1 MPNNKYNMIGQKFG
15 RLTVI
20 NELKERTKYGD
31 KIYKCLCDCGN
42 YVIAVGTILR
52 RGSKKSCGCLNHEPK
67 YKTHGKHN
75 TRLFKTLNRMKQRCY
90 NKNTPNYKNYGGRG
104 IVVCDEWLNN
114 FMKFY
119 NWAINNGYD
128 DNLTIDRIDVDGN
141 YEPNNCRWITN
152 LEQQNNKRNN
162 VLLTYKGKTQTMAQW
177 CKELN
182 INYNTLSGRHYRGY
196 TDKECLFGRD
206 DHAN

>member
-1 MPNNKYNMIGQKFG
+1 MPNNKYNMICQKFG

-42 YVIAVGTILR
+42 
-52 RGSKKSCGCLNHEPK
+52 
-67 YKTHGKHN
+67 
-75 TRLFKTLNRMKQRCY
+75 
-90 NKNTPNYKNYGGRG
+90 
-104 IVVCDEWLNN
+104 
-114 FMKFY
+114 
-119 NWAINNGYD
+119 
-128 DNLTIDRIDVDGN
+128 
-141 YEPNNCRWITN
+141 
-152 LEQQNNKRNN
+152 N
-162 VLLTYKGKTQTMAQW
+162 VLLTYKGKTQSMAQW
-177 CKELN
+177 AKELN